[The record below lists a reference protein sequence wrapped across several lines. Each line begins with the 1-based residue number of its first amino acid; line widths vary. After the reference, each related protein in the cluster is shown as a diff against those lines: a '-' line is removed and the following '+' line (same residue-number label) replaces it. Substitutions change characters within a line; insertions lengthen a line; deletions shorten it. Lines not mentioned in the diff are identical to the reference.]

1 MTLAIRGS
9 EPKYYNLIRATV
21 CCEQGL
27 SGYRES
33 EDSGRFPE
41 VYDLVISC
49 ILSRNGQSQPVFSL
63 GLIRSEAA
71 CIYKGTMNLKYR
83 DRFNETHGANGFPLL
98 IKQITW
104 FTDRDHTKYFLRTS
118 VFQWFFRIVPSNC
131 FIFFSIFEGPRVCP
145 ELV

>member
-9 EPKYYNLIRATV
+9 EPKFYNLIRATV
-21 CCEQGL
+21 CGEQVL
-27 SGYRES
+27 FGYRES

-71 CIYKGTMNLKYR
+71 CIYKGTINIEISLMKLMVPMAFLFSLNNLLGLQTEIIQ
-83 DRFNETHGANGFPLL
+83 N
-98 IKQITW
+98 I
-104 FTDRDHTKYFLRTS
+104 S
-118 VFQWFFRIVPSNC
+118 
-131 FIFFSIFEGPRVCP
+131 
-145 ELV
+145 